1 MRSSGCVTVPR
12 MNDPRAGGTRFAVRN
27 NVRVAYD
34 PGPTPDSRNAGN
46 AVILLH
52 DLLADRSSFAPL
64 RGHLSNGHRV
74 IAPDARGHGASATLA
89 NQWYT
94 VAELAL
100 DVLAIMDAEEIDV
113 AHLAGHGLGGAT
125 AFELARRQPE
135 RVATLTLLEPALHA
149 ILDNDLDSR
158 VVGLRNDLR
167 TTDRAAGDAAYK
179 GLVDKALDTYL
190 GPRWGSGWRAQTPR
204 PRLGAIRR
212 HAAALAGI
220 APALDAYTIAKNELR
235 SFLVPVLLI
244 TGVDAQSVDR
254 YVAIRLVERLPVAR
268 HLELPLANRAENP
281 LGGDAAKPIATAIE
295 EHAAG

>member
-1 MRSSGCVTVPR
+1 

-34 PGPTPDSRNAGN
+34 PGPAPDTGSDGHAL
-46 AVILLH
+46 VLLH

-64 RGHLSNGHRV
+64 GELLRDGRRV
-74 IAPDARGHGASATLA
+74 VAPDARGHGASATLA

-100 DVLAIMDAEEIDV
+100 DVLAIMDAEEIDA
-113 AHLAGHGLGGAT
+113 AHLVGHGLGGVT

-135 RVATLTLLEPALHA
+135 RIATLTLIEPALHA

-158 VVGLRNDLR
+158 VVSLRNDLR
-167 TTDRAAGDAAYK
+167 TSDRAAGDAAYK